1 MIKKSPSDYSGGDLC
16 YHKNKREG
24 FESIMKLWEGIV
36 LSIITAVLLLFFYF
50 FIGGA
55 ICNDIKASHIEKEYA
70 EMELPEKTR
79 RVSTVSY
86 VGNTS
91 GAGNL
96 TEIWVGMVVY
106 SELSAEELEEFY
118 DGYYVVELP
127 VGLETTEWQKLNDF
141 SKELYPITH
150 MLREKL
156 LSALKEPIS
165 GEGYFVINKYYDAF
179 TQQDLRGH

>member
-1 MIKKSPSDYSGGDLC
+1 
-16 YHKNKREG
+16 
-24 FESIMKLWEGIV
+24 MKVLKGIFYTF
-36 LSIITAVLLLFFYF
+36 LTAFLLLVFYF
-50 FIGGA
+50 FFGGA
-55 ICNDIKASHIEKEYA
+55 ICNDIKASRIEKEYA
-70 EMELPEKTR
+70 VMELPEKTR

-96 TEIWVGMVVY
+96 TEIWAGMVIY
-106 SELSAEELEEFY
+106 SELSAEELEEFF

-127 VGLETTEWQKLNDF
+127 VGIEKTDWLDWSHNDY
-141 SKELYPITH
+141 SKELYPLTE

-156 LSALKEPIS
+156 FSALKEPIS
-165 GEGYFVINKYYDAF
+165 SEGYFVIHKYYDAF

>member
-1 MIKKSPSDYSGGDLC
+1 
-16 YHKNKREG
+16 
-24 FESIMKLWEGIV
+24 MKLWEGIV
-36 LSIITAVLLLFFYF
+36 LSIISAVLLLFFYF
-50 FIGGA
+50 FIGGQ

-79 RVSTVSY
+79 RISTVSY

-91 GAGNL
+91 GASKN
-96 TEIWVGMVVY
+96 TEIWAGMVIY
-106 SELSAEELEEFY
+106 SELSAEELEAFF

-127 VGLETTEWQKLNDF
+127 VGLETAEWHKLNDF

-150 MLREKL
+150 MLQEKL

-165 GEGYFVINKYYDAF
+165 SEGYFVINKYYSPF
-179 TQQDLRGH
+179 TQMDLRGS

>member
-1 MIKKSPSDYSGGDLC
+1 
-16 YHKNKREG
+16 
-24 FESIMKLWEGIV
+24 MKVLKGIFY
-36 LSIITAVLLLFFYF
+36 TFFAALLLIFFYF
-50 FIGGA
+50 FFGGA

-70 EMELPEKTR
+70 AMELPEKTR
-79 RVSTVSY
+79 RISTVSY

-96 TEIWVGMVVY
+96 TEIWAGMVIY
-106 SELSAEELEEFY
+106 SELSAEELEEFF

-127 VGLETTEWQKLNDF
+127 IGLETTEWQEHNDF
-141 SKELYPITH
+141 SMELYPITLN
-150 MLREKL
+150 LREKL

-165 GEGYFVINKYYDAF
+165 SEGYFVINKYYNPF

>member
-1 MIKKSPSDYSGGDLC
+1 
-16 YHKNKREG
+16 
-24 FESIMKLWEGIV
+24 MKVLKGIFYTF
-36 LSIITAVLLLFFYF
+36 LTAFLLLVFYIFF
-50 FIGGA
+50 GGA

-70 EMELPEKTR
+70 EMELPERTR

-96 TEIWVGMVVY
+96 TEIWAGMVIY
-106 SELSAEELEEFY
+106 SELSAEELEEFF

-127 VGLETTEWQKLNDF
+127 IGLETTQWQELNDF

-156 LSALKEPIS
+156 LSALREPIS
-165 GEGYFVINKYYDAF
+165 SEGYFVINKYYSPF

>member
-1 MIKKSPSDYSGGDLC
+1 MKVLKSIFYTFL
-16 YHKNKREG
+16 
-24 FESIMKLWEGIV
+24 
-36 LSIITAVLLLFFYF
+36 TAVLLLFFYF
-50 FIGGA
+50 FFGGA
-55 ICNDIKASHIEKEYA
+55 ICNDIKASRIEKEYA
-70 EMELPEKTR
+70 VMELPEKTR

-96 TEIWVGMVVY
+96 TEIWAGMVVY
-106 SELSAEELEEFY
+106 SELSAEELEEFF

-127 VGLETTEWQKLNDF
+127 VGLETTEWQELNDF

-165 GEGYFVINKYYDAF
+165 SEGYFIINKYYDAF